1 MSCALT
7 PTPTLRYTKLACYC
21 LVVPSKLHYLREVSM
36 EKREYTSK
44 EAAEYIGCK
53 PVTIR
58 QNVLRGKLKPLRKVG
73 FLWVFSSS
81 QIEKFKSH
89 YSPKK

>member
-1 MSCALT
+1 MS
-7 PTPTLRYTKLACYC
+7 
-21 LVVPSKLHYLREVSM
+21 
-36 EKREYTSK
+36 EKKKEYTSR

-73 FLWVFSSS
+73 FLWVFAAS
-81 QIEKFKSH
+81 QIETFKSH
-89 YSPKK
+89 YQGKK

>member
-1 MSCALT
+1 MG
-7 PTPTLRYTKLACYC
+7 C
-21 LVVPSKLHYLREVSM
+21 LVIAHELHYLWEDDM

-44 EAAEYIGCK
+44 EAAEYVGCK

-73 FLWVFSSS
+73 FMWVFSSS

>member
-1 MSCALT
+1 
-7 PTPTLRYTKLACYC
+7 
-21 LVVPSKLHYLREVSM
+21 M

-89 YSPKK
+89 YSPKKELVFLANKYCNRVTRSIH

>member
-1 MSCALT
+1 MG
-7 PTPTLRYTKLACYC
+7 C
-21 LVVPSKLHYLREVSM
+21 LVIAYELHYLWEDDM

-44 EAAEYIGCK
+44 EAAEYVGCK

-73 FLWVFSSS
+73 FMWVFSSS